1 MMAAQSACVS
11 QTVSPWPYLPL
22 ARPGSV
28 QGTGEPLACSGRLLS
43 ARTVET
49 SRSCRVGGSGLHV
62 GGSETDVTH
71 RCPRSER
78 TAQGSPDENPLIDAV
93 FPRAAA
99 GSLLPVPGPRQALL
113 VPGPAGTAP
122 ALPGRGE
129 SGWTSGAERP
139 ARGDSGC
146 AKCRMGRGTRC
157 VCAQGERGQVTEDS
171 GDLGTGKGRHVA
183 DREDRRK
190 AEDGGGGVRGQRER
204 GGPEA
209 AQN

>member
-1 MMAAQSACVS
+1 MTAAQSACVS
-11 QTVSPWPYLPL
+11 QTVSPLALP
-22 ARPGSV
+22 ASGP
-28 QGTGEPLACSGRLLS
+28 TGF
-43 ARTVET
+43 
-49 SRSCRVGGSGLHV
+49 GSGHGRASGMLRKTALSPDCGNV
-62 GGSETDVTH
+62 QVLPGRRLRTPFGVSETDVTH

-129 SGWTSGAERP
+129 SGWSSGAERP

-171 GDLGTGKGRHVA
+171 GDLRTGKGRHVA